1 MVLEIIL
8 GREILLKFLPQT
20 EREIR
25 RSPIYRQIKLDVWA
39 QDMQDAIHDT
49 EVQKT
54 NTKNLPRRSRHYQS
68 LIDSKLLQP
77 GEVDFNTLN
86 DIYIIIISP
95 FDLFGLKRY
104 RYTFRMKCDEEN
116 ELRLEDGAV
125 RIFLN
130 TRGENYE
137 EVNPELTELLRYME
151 HTTEISGRDC
161 KSGRI
166 KKLQERVQC
175 IKSDEEVGVKYMQA
189 WEEREIERIEAR
201 AEGLA
206 EGIRALIKVC
216 MEFGVSQEDISG
228 RLMEEFSLTEEETG
242 NYLRKYWNKE

>member
-1 MVLEIIL
+1 M
-8 GREILLKFLPQT
+8 
-20 EREIR
+20 
-25 RSPIYRQIKLDVWA
+25 
-39 QDMQDAIHDT
+39 
-49 EVQKT
+49 
-54 NTKNLPRRSRHYQS
+54 
-68 LIDSKLLQP
+68 IDSKLLQP

-166 KKLQERVQC
+166 KNCRN
-175 IKSDEEVGVKYMQA
+175 GY
-189 WEEREIERIEAR
+189 R
-201 AEGLA
+201 ASNP
-206 EGIRALIKVC
+206 
-216 MEFGVSQEDISG
+216 M
-228 RLMEEFSLTEEETG
+228 
-242 NYLRKYWNKE
+242 RKWV